1 MGMAEDVIDDL
12 RARIAKTLDDLR
24 RELAKVR
31 TGRANPALLE
41 GVRVDYYGTLSPL
54 QNVANVTVTDPR
66 LIVIKPWEKNMIP
79 VIEKAINAAG
89 LGVNAQSDAELVR
102 VPIPPLTEE
111 RRKEFVKLVKRKG
124 EEHKIA
130 VRNERRDAKEMIEEA
145 VKEGEEFQ
153 AAMRKEFPG
162 NASFLGVFK
171 AQEPMPQEAREVL
184 ALGRHV
190 AKEAPEYAQNLI
202 RYAINA
208 ATVNHLISLCDQ
220 LEKEIGGVD

>member
-1 MGMAEDVIDDL
+1 MGMAEDVLEDL
-12 RARIAKTLDDLR
+12 RQRIAKTLDDLR

-111 RRKEFVKLVKRKG
+111 RRKEFVKLVRQKA
-124 EEHKIA
+124 EEARVA
-130 VRNERRDAKEMIEEA
+130 VRNVRRDELHRIDQMQKSGEVAEDESKRAHARLQKITESQIEKIDSLA
-145 VKEGEEFQ
+145 G
-153 AAMRKEFPG
+153 RKE
-162 NASFLGVFK
+162 S
-171 AQEPMPQEAREVL
+171 EVM
-184 ALGRHV
+184 
-190 AKEAPEYAQNLI
+190 
-202 RYAINA
+202 
-208 ATVNHLISLCDQ
+208 
-220 LEKEIGGVD
+220 EI